1 MPDQDDLNTRAA
13 SIVAQATGQRPKAP
27 RKDPEAVARGR
38 KGGLARAETLT
49 PEQRIEIAKNAR
61 AARQAREAARRA
73 SA

>member
-1 MPDQDDLNTRAA
+1 MPDQDDLNTHAA

-27 RKDPEAVARGR
+27 QKDPKAVSRGR
-38 KGGLARAETLT
+38 KGGLARAENLT

-61 AARQAREAARRA
+61 AARQARAEKRA